1 MLSPKNLMGDWSF
14 DARSILPPPVT
25 PDAAPYPYDHTW
37 PEHIGVASPS
47 TCNSLAST
55 VAAPK

>member
-1 MLSPKNLMGDWSF
+1 MGDWSF
-14 DARSILPPPVT
+14 DAPILPPPVT

-37 PEHIGVASPS
+37 PEHIGGPVASPN